1 MTSSIHQR
9 RLYQQIILEH
19 SKNPQNRGT
28 TNPVDGYHY
37 GHNPMCGD
45 TIELTIQLNPTG
57 DRIEDIKFEG
67 KGCAIAIASADLMA
81 DTVRGKTIAEAL
93 SMVERFRE
101 MITGQGEFSPELGK
115 LNALQ
120 GVSQFPIRIKCATL
134 SWHTLKAVIES

>member
-19 SKNPQNRGT
+19 SKNYRNRGK
-28 TNPVDGYHY
+28 TNPVDGYHH

-101 MITGQGEFSPELGK
+101 MITGQGEFSPELRK
-115 LNALQ
+115 LNAFK

-134 SWHTLKAVIES
+134 SWHTLKAVLKS